1 VKFSTLTRI
10 NWSRQKPYVR
20 AWSHAY
26 RDDGLIVIGVP
37 TPEFSFEHD
46 GVDVPRATE
55 ARSIDYPVV
64 LDND

>member
-1 VKFSTLTRI
+1 MKFSTLTRI

-37 TPEFSFEHD
+37 TPEFSFEHE
-46 GVDVPRATE
+46 VERARSAAE

-64 LDND
+64 FDND